1 MIAFALAGALLVGAA
16 LLFLLPPLLARPRAG
31 VEADAAALAVYRDSA
46 SELARDLS
54 AGTLAPAGLEA
65 ARRDLEAR
73 VAREFAPNPE
83 APGRALAPPPA
94 LALATTVILIAGT
107 AGLYAW
113 LGTPAALAPPPRV
126 SAAAGSTH
134 ALGTADIEARVT
146 AAAARL
152 REQPGDVDGWQVLG
166 RSYAAL
172 GRFREAADALA
183 KAAELVPRDPQV
195 LVDYADAL
203 AMVANR
209 DLSGRPSALVA
220 QALAIDPKHPKALAL
235 AATAAFRERRYAEAA
250 AYWERALANVPPGS
264 EAANSLGRSLAEAK
278 ALAGAGPAAAGTGS
292 SPAAA
297 IAGEVSLGAAVRAS
311 VAPDD
316 VVFVYARQPDG
327 GGPPLAVLR
336 ARVADLPLSFVLDDR
351 HAMSPAAR
359 LSGASRVVVAARVA
373 KAGTPA
379 ARAGDL
385 EGSTAA
391 VPIGA
396 TGVRVVID
404 RVVR

>member
-16 LLFLLPPLLARPRAG
+16 LLFLLPPLFARPRTG
-31 VEADAAALAVYRDSA
+31 VEADAAALAVYRDGA
-46 SELARDLS
+46 TELARDLA

-73 VAREFAPNPE
+73 VAREFASR
-83 APGRALAPPPA
+83 PGGPGLAIAPPPA

-134 ALGTADIEARVT
+134 ALGAADIEARVT

-152 REQPGDVDGWQVLG
+152 REQPGDVEGWQVLG
-166 RSYAAL
+166 HSLAAL

-183 KAAELVPRDPQV
+183 KAAELAPRDPQV

-209 DLSGRPSALVA
+209 DLSGRPSVLVA
-220 QALAIDPKHPKALAL
+220 QALAIDPNHPKALAL
-235 AATAAFRERRYAEAA
+235 AATAAFRDRRYAEAA
-250 AYWERALANVPPGS
+250 AYWERALASVPPGS
-264 EAANSLGRSLAEAK
+264 EAATSLGRSLAEAK
-278 ALAGAGPAAAGTGS
+278 ALAGAGPAVAGAGP

-311 VAPDD
+311 AAPDD
-316 VVFVYARQPDG
+316 VVFVYARRPDG

-336 ARVADLPLSFVLDDR
+336 ARVADLPLAFVLDDR
-351 HAMSPAAR
+351 HSMSPSAR

-373 KAGTPA
+373 RAGTPT

-385 EGSTAA
+385 EGSAA
-391 VPIGA
+391 EVPVGT